1 MYQNNQFTITNN
13 MISMPVEKDE
23 TTLVFGLVFIQQICI
38 LCLNSLSVRVEGKGV
53 SMTEGVVYPSSA
65 DA

>member
-1 MYQNNQFTITNN
+1 
-13 MISMPVEKDE
+13 MPVEKDE